1 VSKLLWV
8 ELSED
13 INVED
18 VHTAILDVLKL
29 DGVSAVH
36 EMAQDSEEFEFV
48 GDEVCM
54 NVLSP
59 VLQ

>member
-1 VSKLLWV
+1 MA
-8 ELSED
+8 
-13 INVED
+13 IRD
-18 VHTAILDVLKL
+18 VMKV

-54 NVLSP
+54 SILGP